1 MSLHSTLWLTLT
13 CYVNFPVDTTWLYV
27 RIFLFIGASY
37 VGILVYSATY
47 LLCPDLEVDGAQRHS
62 LFRIPRG
69 SGRSSLGAESRLQ
82 PGSRPGRCLPPP
94 LIFLSLRWNQ
104 FDGTKPC

>member
-13 CYVNFPVDTTWLYV
+13 CYVNFPVTPFGYTM
-27 RIFLFIGASY
+27 FLFVGASY
-37 VGILVYSATY
+37 LGTLGYSATY

-69 SGRSSLGAESRLQ
+69 SGRSSLGAESRLR
-82 PGSRPGRCLPPP
+82 PGSRPRRCLPPP
-94 LIFLSLRWNQ
+94 LMFNVLVAQVESI
-104 FDGTKPC
+104 